1 MAQRFEVI
9 EEPDV
14 PEPKPRI
21 DPDVIL
27 LQLRMLAQRTA
38 IAVADLYSLLT
49 VASVFCL
56 ALLIIPHDPS
66 SYQLAGLA
74 GYALFVVAINVI
86 VRRK

>member
-1 MAQRFEVI
+1 MATQPRFEVV
-9 EEPDV
+9 EEPD
-14 PEPKPRI
+14 PKPAVDI
-21 DPDVIL
+21 DVIL
-27 LQLRMLAQRTA
+27 VQMRLLAQRAA

-56 ALLIIPHDPS
+56 ALLIVPHDPS

-74 GYALFVVAINVI
+74 GYAVFVVAVNVI